1 MNSDYKDSP
10 MKAFGKILGL
20 VLLGLLLIIV
30 ALGFALTHLFDPND
44 YKDEIR
50 QLAREKAHVEL
61 TLNGD
66 IGWSL
71 FPWLGLE
78 LHEASIATLN
88 NPKVP
93 FADLQMLGL
102 SVRVLP
108 LLRREVQMSDVR
120 VEGLNLT
127 LARDEQGHGNW
138 EDIGKPLPTAPSTPA
153 EASAPAPAGD
163 ASAKAENKDSASDR
177 PVRLDIDSLTVNNAR
192 VQYSDARSGQT
203 FGAESI
209 QLSTGAVHE
218 GVNIPLKLTAFLSAG
233 QPVIKART
241 ELNGELRFDRRLK
254 RYQFEDMKLSGEAS
268 GEPLQGK
275 TLTFA
280 AQGQLLVDLAANVA
294 EWNGLKL
301 SANQLRALG
310 ELNLRELDKTPQ
322 LSGGLSIAQLNLRTF
337 MDSIGHPLPASVDA
351 TSLGKFEMVSRL
363 QGSPTSLALEDL
375 AIKLDDSTFSGRL
388 AVEDFAKQALRI
400 QLKADKFDA
409 DRYMP
414 AKSEAAASAT
424 AARQAEVKSKEA
436 GALASAGNT
445 PLPDAPTQVAWSND
459 KLLPVDRLRQ
469 VDLQADLTF
478 GLLTLDKLPIENAH
492 LKTQGQGG
500 LITLETLSGGLYNGD
515 FNTKGTLDVR
525 PAVPQ
530 IGLTTKINRV
540 PVEHFIKSQGETPP
554 VKGLLTLTSDLTAT
568 GNSQKALIDTLNGNA
583 SFVIN
588 DGVLVNA
595 NLEQQLCQAIA
606 TLNRKDLNGEPRG
619 KDTPFEEL
627 KGSLALRNGVAS
639 NPNLMARIPGLS
651 VNGQGDIDLRV
662 LGMDYRIG
670 VIVEGDKRDM
680 PDPACQVGARYV
692 SLELPLRCRG
702 PLELGAKACRL
713 DKDGLGKVAAK
724 LAGDRASEKL
734 GEKIDEKLG
743 DKVSPELKDAL
754 KGLFKR

>member
-1 MNSDYKDSP
+1 

-50 QLAREKAHVEL
+50 QLARDKAHVEL

-127 LARDEQGHGNW
+127 LSRDENGHGNW
-138 EDIGKPLPTAPSTPA
+138 EDIGKPLPAAT
-153 EASAPAPAGD
+153 PAPAEGASTAPAD
-163 ASAKAENKDSASDR
+163 APAQASSDSASER
-177 PVRLDIDSLTVNNAR
+177 PVKLDIDSLTVNNAR
-192 VQYSDARSGQT
+192 VQYNDARSGQSL
-203 FGAESI
+203 GAESI

-218 GVNIPLKLTAFLSAG
+218 GVNIPLKMTAFLSSG
-233 QPVIKART
+233 QPVVKART

-275 TLTFA
+275 TMTFA

-310 ELNLRELDKTPQ
+310 ELNLRDLDKTPQ
-322 LSGGLSIAQLNLRTF
+322 LSGGLSIAQFDLRNF
-337 MDSIGHPLPASVDA
+337 LDSIGHPLPASADA
-351 TSLGKFEMVSRL
+351 STLGKVELVTRL
-363 QGSPTSLALEDL
+363 QGTPNSLALEDL

-388 AVEDFAKQALRI
+388 AIEDFAKQALRV

-409 DRYMP
+409 DRYLL
-414 AKSEAAASAT
+414 AKSDAAKGAK
-424 AARQAEVKSKEA
+424 AARQAEVQSKEA
-436 GALASAGNT
+436 GALAGAGTT

-459 KLLPVDRLRQ
+459 KLLPVDRLRK

-492 LKTQGQGG
+492 LKAQGQGG
-500 LITLETLSGGLYNGD
+500 LITLETLRGGLYNGD
-515 FNTKGTLDVR
+515 FESKGTLDVR

-530 IGLTTKINRV
+530 IGINTRINRV
-540 PVEHFIKSQGETPP
+540 PVEHFIKSETGTPP
-554 VKGLLTLTSDLTAT
+554 VKGLLTLNSDLTAT
-568 GNSQKALIDTLNGNA
+568 GNSQKALVDTLNGNA

-588 DGVLVNA
+588 DGILVNA

-606 TLNRKDLNGEPRG
+606 TLNRKALSGEPRG
-619 KDTPFEEL
+619 KDTPFQEL
-627 KGSLALRNGVAS
+627 KGSLVMRNGVAS
-639 NPNLMARIPGLS
+639 NPDLKARIPGLT
-651 VNGQGDIDLRV
+651 VNGHGDLDLRV

-680 PDPACQVGARYV
+680 PDPACQVGERYV
-692 SLELPLRCRG
+692 GLELPLRCRG

-724 LAGDRASEKL
+724 LAGDKVSEKL
-734 GEKIDEKLG
+734 SEKIDEKLG